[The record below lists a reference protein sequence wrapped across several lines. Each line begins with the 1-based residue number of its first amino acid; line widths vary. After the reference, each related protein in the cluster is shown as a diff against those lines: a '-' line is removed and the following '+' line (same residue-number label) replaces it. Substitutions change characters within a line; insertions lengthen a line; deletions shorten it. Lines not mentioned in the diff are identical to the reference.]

1 MPDYSG
7 LQRGELFDFMRV
19 LKAKKEKK
27 SFLLRF
33 AILVFAV
40 YAAVALVNQQM
51 QISEKKRQ
59 LADLKQ
65 QIKIQEIKNEDLKH
79 SLSSGSGV
87 SDEYIERVV
96 REGLDYA
103 KPGERVFV
111 NIAGNET
118 ALTSR
123 GGYYYCM
130 QLEVGTILEGK
141 VTGITKFG
149 AFVELPEGKTGMV
162 HISEVAPTF
171 VKEIRDYVTENQ
183 MVKVKVLS
191 ISDDGKVSLSMKKA
205 VPPPPRDNGP
215 AVRHH
220 APRPFSPRPS
230 GPRPAGRPGSYEWQA
245 NKKPEATSFEEM
257 MSRFKQTSDE
267 KMSDLKKGID
277 SKRGGFTKHGGPSR

>member
-1 MPDYSG
+1 MPDDSG
-7 LQRGELFDFMRV
+7 LQRGGLFEFMRV

-65 QIKIQEIKNEDLKH
+65 QIKIQDIKNEDLKH

-111 NIAGNET
+111 NIAGN
-118 ALTSR
+118 
-123 GGYYYCM
+123 
-130 QLEVGTILEGK
+130 
-141 VTGITKFG
+141 
-149 AFVELPEGKTGMV
+149 
-162 HISEVAPTF
+162 
-171 VKEIRDYVTENQ
+171 
-183 MVKVKVLS
+183 
-191 ISDDGKVSLSMKKA
+191 
-205 VPPPPRDNGP
+205 
-215 AVRHH
+215 
-220 APRPFSPRPS
+220 
-230 GPRPAGRPGSYEWQA
+230 
-245 NKKPEATSFEEM
+245 
-257 MSRFKQTSDE
+257 
-267 KMSDLKKGID
+267 
-277 SKRGGFTKHGGPSR
+277 

>member
-1 MPDYSG
+1 
-7 LQRGELFDFMRV
+7 
-19 LKAKKEKK
+19 
-27 SFLLRF
+27 
-33 AILVFAV
+33 
-40 YAAVALVNQQM
+40 
-51 QISEKKRQ
+51 
-59 LADLKQ
+59 
-65 QIKIQEIKNEDLKH
+65 
-79 SLSSGSGV
+79 
-87 SDEYIERVV
+87 
-96 REGLDYA
+96 
-103 KPGERVFV
+103 
-111 NIAGNET
+111 
-118 ALTSR
+118 
-123 GGYYYCM
+123 M